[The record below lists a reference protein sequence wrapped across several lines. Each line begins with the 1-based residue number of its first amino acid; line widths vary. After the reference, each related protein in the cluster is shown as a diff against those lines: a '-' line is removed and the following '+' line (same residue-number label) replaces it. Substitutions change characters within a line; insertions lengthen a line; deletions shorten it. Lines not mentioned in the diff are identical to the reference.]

1 LSAANYILTFFF
13 TVEILA
19 RLYTYRSD
27 FFVRER
33 VWNCFDMIVVVLA
46 LVEVALE
53 VWVHALPGEGND
65 LDRGGTAK
73 LLRLFRLTRLLRQ
86 VRTVRHLKPLR
97 MLVHS
102 IIFASRS
109 VFWALLLLVMIVY
122 SFGVILTQAVTEHTE
137 GGRRVEDEDLI
148 SHYGDLYRSMLSLW
162 MAVSG
167 GINWISLTEPL
178 ERTGNATWIV
188 LFLIYITFVY
198 FFVLNVVTGVF
209 CQNAIEGAQQDLEL
223 TIEAQL
229 REKQVYVDRLEQLFE
244 EMNGEPGLTAAELHY
259 HLGKP
264 KVQSWFKALDI
275 DAKQTWKLFKILDGG
290 SGLISCEEFVEGCLK
305 LRGWAT
311 RVDVES
317 LKWEIRGAKTRLDQT
332 AQSLAE
338 LIESIGELRSTFVS
352 ER

>member
-1 LSAANYILTFFF
+1 
-13 TVEILA
+13 
-19 RLYTYRSD
+19 
-27 FFVRER
+27 
-33 VWNCFDMIVVVLA
+33 M
-46 LVEVALE
+46 
-53 VWVHALPGEGND
+53 
-65 LDRGGTAK
+65 
-73 LLRLFRLTRLLRQ
+73 
-86 VRTVRHLKPLR
+86 R

-102 IIFASRS
+102 IIFAGRT

-137 GGRRVEDEDLI
+137 GGKRVEDEDLI
-148 SHYGDLYRSMLSLW
+148 LYYGDLYRSMLSLW
-162 MAVSG
+162 MAISG

-178 ERTGNATWIV
+178 ERTGNTTWIIF
-188 LFLIYITFVY
+188 FLIYITFVY

-209 CQNAIEGAQQDLEL
+209 CQNAIEGAQQDLDL

-229 REKQVYVDRLEQLFE
+229 KEKQVYVDRLGMLFN
-244 EMNGEPGLTAAELHY
+244 EMNGETGLTAAELQF
-259 HLGKP
+259 HLAKP

-290 SGLISCEEFVEGCLK
+290 SGRISCEEFVEGCLK

-332 AQSLAE
+332 TESLAE
-338 LIESIGELRSTFVS
+338 LIDNFRELRTILDSQQ
-352 ER
+352 